1 MNRPPTPWSRTGVGN
16 RSAGLSCIRALVGR
30 LVKDKPNGGASGKK
44 LPYDDA
50 HSDAAAFVMMVPELE
65 MPPEKVDKETQMAVM
80 LPRSSE

>member
-1 MNRPPTPWSRTGVGN
+1 LG
-16 RSAGLSCIRALVGR
+16 GR

-44 LPYDDA
+44 HPHDDA